1 MNRMEDA
8 KREYDNIPIP
18 VELDSRVRVGIAQ
31 GKRRSR
37 RHGAALRTWGTAAAC
52 FVVVFAG
59 LNISPT
65 LASAAADVPVVGG
78 LFRVLT
84 IRNYTDT
91 DADRTLT
98 VEQPVLEGG
107 GDFTEAINQEIRQ
120 RVEEKTAE
128 GEQLIQD
135 YKDAYFAT
143 GGTQEDW
150 DKHDNQV
157 TVTYEVKSQTDTTVS
172 FVVNSNVSIA
182 NAYQESVYY
191 NLDVANE
198 KELTLADLLGED
210 WVDVCNRSIKAQ
222 MAAAEDPSVYFD
234 ESMGG
239 FSTVDETT
247 SFYINEAGDPVVV
260 FPPYTVAIGALGTVE
275 FEIAK

>member
-1 MNRMEDA
+1 M
-8 KREYDNIPIP
+8 
-18 VELDSRVRVGIAQ
+18 
-31 GKRRSR
+31 
-37 RHGAALRTWGTAAAC
+37 
-52 FVVVFAG
+52 
-59 LNISPT
+59 
-65 LASAAADVPVVGG
+65 
-78 LFRVLT
+78 
-84 IRNYTDT
+84 
-91 DADRTLT
+91 
-98 VEQPVLEGG
+98 EQPVLEGG

-172 FVVNSNVSIA
+172 FAVNSNVSIA

>member
-18 VELDSRVRVGIAQ
+18 EELDSRVRAGIAQ

-37 RHGAALRTWGTAAAC
+37 RHGAALRTVGTAAAC

-78 LFRVLT
+78 LFQVLT

-135 YKDAYFAT
+135 YKAAYFAT